1 MHEPVRPFLTVI
13 AAFVV
18 AGVVAPPVGTSPT
31 LPDRTSAGWT
41 DYVAATERRIDHEM
55 TAPPRFLVLDFGA
68 SAGADRQAV
77 LSGQM
82 PVAEMHTA
90 RQDGAAIDVP
100 DAWVHH
106 FRGAV
111 LIPHATLDQVLA
123 RLQAEVPGSGQGDVL
138 ASAILSRNGPSMHVF
153 IKVRRQGRFVVAY
166 NLVYNTE
173 HDVKFDRRDAAR
185 ASSTSVATKIAELDG
200 PGTPGEREFPSG
212 DKNGFLWR
220 WNSYWR
226 YEQVEA
232 GVIAECESIT
242 LSRTAPFG
250 TGWLAGHFAQGEAS
264 AAMTRALINL
274 RTYFATPA
282 RAGAA
287 PK

>member
-1 MHEPVRPFLTVI
+1 MVEPSRSVLCAI
-13 AAFVV
+13 AAFVGVAV
-18 AGVVAPPVGTSPT
+18 AGPAAVVSPV
-31 LPDRTSAGWT
+31 LPDRTSTGWAQ
-41 DYVAATERRIDHEM
+41 YVAATEQRIGREM
-55 TAPPRFLVLDFGA
+55 NAGPRFLVLDFGA
-68 SAGADRQAV
+68 SAAADRRAV

-90 RQDGAAIDVP
+90 RQDGAVIDVP

-111 LIPHATLDQVLA
+111 LIPHVTLDQVLS
-123 RLQAEVPGSGQGDVL
+123 RLQAEVPDSGQGDVL

-153 IKVRRQGRFVVAY
+153 IKVRRQGRFIVAY

-173 HDVKFDRRDAAR
+173 HDVRFDRRDATR

-250 TGWLAGHFAQGEAS
+250 LGFIAGPFAQSEAS

-274 RTYFATPA
+274 RTFFSTPA
-282 RAGAA
+282 RAAA
-287 PK
+287 TPR